1 MHWEPSSFTWNFKF
15 WDFSQYGSLGPWI
28 LEPGNLECWKYE
40 TLESWNCGTPNLA
53 SCNLRVLLS
62 CLQTAS
68 PVKNFEPFTLWSCR
82 VDVLL
87 WIILPIPCSLNKLQQ
102 LYWALRLLCIAL
114 VISLLMSQ
122 TKDPHKS
129 GSLMLGTL
137 NPGNLE
143 PQNPGKVDLWNLG
156 TLKICNLAVLETWK
170 SWNPARPW
178 SLVWK
183 HCNLAT
189 LGPAAGSITK

>member
-1 MHWEPSSFTWNFKF
+1 MVTRKCTPRKTGTVLTLLEPCLNLQPSSSRTWNFRLFASLQPALRTLKLYLKLQILGL
-15 WDFSQYGSLGPWI
+15 SQCGSLGPWI

-40 TLESWNCGTPNLA
+40 TLETLESWNCGTPNLA
-53 SCNLRVLLS
+53 SCNLRALLS

-122 TKDPHKS
+122 TKTLT
-129 GSLMLGTL
+129 SLERWCS
-137 NPGNLE
+137 E
-143 PQNPGKVDLWNLG
+143 PW
-156 TLKICNLAVLETWK
+156 TLETW
-170 SWNPARPW
+170 NPR
-178 SLVWK
+178 SLVK
-183 HCNLAT
+183 
-189 LGPAAGSITK
+189 